1 MAYVVI
7 FTGGLLIVGN
17 FVGVLVGLLVGLGIT
32 FGNGWVFDKYVEVW
46 IEKRRARLV
55 FVNIAAFA

>member
-1 MAYVVI
+1 M